1 MKKLILSLALIVG
14 MAISMNAQ
22 NVKGDWYVGTGDVA
36 NVAWTDWAISPTLG
50 YGVSDKFM
58 VGLGLAQTD
67 STEDLAIDLSA
78 RYFMTVAGQDVFAYV
93 AVSEFEFDNL
103 SLGLGKMFTIH
114 KVVFVEPKIVYN
126 VGEETTNLM
135 LGFGLKF

>member
-67 STEDLAIDLSA
+67 STEDLAIDIHA
-78 RYFMTVAGQDVFAYV
+78 RYFMTVAGQDVFAY
-93 AVSEFEFDNL
+93 AAISEFEFDNL

-114 KVVFVEPKIVYN
+114 KAVFVEPKIVYN

>member
-50 YGVSDKFM
+50 YG
-58 VGLGLAQTD
+58 LAQAD

>member
-78 RYFMTVAGQDVFAYV
+78 RYFMTVAGQDVFAY
-93 AVSEFEFDNL
+93 AAISEFEFDNL

-114 KVVFVEPKIVYN
+114 KAVFVEPKIVYN

>member
-78 RYFMTVAGQDVFAYV
+78 RYFMTVAGHDVFAYD

>member
-78 RYFMTVAGQDVFAYV
+78 RYFMTVAGQDVFAYA